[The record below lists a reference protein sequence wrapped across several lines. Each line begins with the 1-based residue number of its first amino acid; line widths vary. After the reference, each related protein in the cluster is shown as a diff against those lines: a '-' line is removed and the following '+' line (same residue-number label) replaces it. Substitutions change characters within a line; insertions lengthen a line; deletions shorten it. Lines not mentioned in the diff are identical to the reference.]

1 MYAMYTMKHEALSYG
16 NAALFAASH
25 IAPIDNFLSLSRS
38 TYHTLMALK
47 GERSVGEKRRIA
59 LVRDVERA
67 ADLPQFREK
76 DNERERKVLLQK
88 LQSFRPRRI
97 GAIAAYSVFTRK
109 PYEAIVDQGGID
121 SFYLFWALGGSQ
133 DDFIDCLP
141 KKSVPVEKEKHL
153 IKEAIFGEKR
163 KIYRGAL
170 YLLNNKTEA
179 LDMARPEKNY
189 VKQRV
194 AHWYKF
200 LIDQESHIIHTPF
213 DQYTFDYSRKYRED
227 QNFEAGRV
235 ATVCLNGRGCLD
247 PKLQRF
253 ETILPRFSYLTQ
265 MIDDIADTAEDVL
278 AQRPSFS
285 VGALIDHPQEL
296 ERFRSEVIDKGVEK
310 VYPSLLK
317 KVAPQAYAQ
326 IYHTFQEYCSIL
338 EKEIGIDARGLTTIA
353 TAIYHV
359 FPKIRGVLYRLHPEL
374 SYF

>member
-153 IKEAIFGEKR
+153 
-163 KIYRGAL
+163 
-170 YLLNNKTEA
+170 
-179 LDMARPEKNY
+179 
-189 VKQRV
+189 
-194 AHWYKF
+194 
-200 LIDQESHIIHTPF
+200 
-213 DQYTFDYSRKYRED
+213 
-227 QNFEAGRV
+227 
-235 ATVCLNGRGCLD
+235 
-247 PKLQRF
+247 
-253 ETILPRFSYLTQ
+253 
-265 MIDDIADTAEDVL
+265 
-278 AQRPSFS
+278 
-285 VGALIDHPQEL
+285 
-296 ERFRSEVIDKGVEK
+296 
-310 VYPSLLK
+310 
-317 KVAPQAYAQ
+317 
-326 IYHTFQEYCSIL
+326 
-338 EKEIGIDARGLTTIA
+338 
-353 TAIYHV
+353 
-359 FPKIRGVLYRLHPEL
+359 
-374 SYF
+374 